1 VGFLVGSA
9 LLAVLVSFGAAKL
22 SLGRWPEWSAGRHVL
37 VAASA
42 FPLLALIA
50 FAVMVIVTLAGP
62 QPQEPGGTTGMV
74 VFAMT
79 FFLVYALGVALL
91 VGVPSAWIAVRML
104 R

>member
-1 VGFLVGSA
+1 M
-9 LLAVLVSFGAAKL
+9 SFGAAKF
-22 SLGRWPEWSAGRHVL
+22 SLGRWPDLSAGRQVL

-50 FAVMVIVTLAGP
+50 FAVMLVITLAGP

-74 VFAMT
+74 VFAMV
-79 FFLVYALGVALL
+79 FFLVYALGVALVIGL
-91 VGVPSAWIAVRML
+91 PSAWIAVRML